1 MTCCGA
7 DTLKRIRVSVWAR
20 VFAVGMWSRHRR
32 ASGLWRAG
40 GIVESWLWSC
50 GACTRTH
57 LGLGFFFFALE
68 PTPCTREHGHVRT
81 TLTYTHTPE
90 NKKTAISHTAVGS
103 AKVFTTTPLSWSAEL
118 SFELH
123 KVISRGH
130 NSWSDWCG
138 SGARCCYESPHF
150 FFFFCQRSRFSF
162 GLEEVETWGVGELC
176 GWWEEPP
183 AASISQEEVHVHVLM

>member
-32 ASGLWRAG
+32 ASGLWRAS

-68 PTPCTREHGHVRT
+68 PTPCTREHGHART

-150 FFFFCQRSRFSF
+150 FFFFFCQRSRFSF
-162 GLEEVETWGVGELC
+162 GLEEVETWGVGGSAGGERSPLL
-176 GWWEEPP
+176 PP
-183 AASISQEEVHVHVLM
+183 SVRKKSMFTC